1 MNRKTNKTAPLLRL
15 LTRSD
20 DGAIINPIIDDNFK
34 EGVIYLRSN
43 VNNPVEEKPEVVE
56 INIISELISEWL
68 PQTKKRF
75 NSCDCALCRADIT
88 VAALNEIPAKY
99 VRISDETDFKEIEA
113 LKEKYRAQVIST
125 LVKLVLRNH
134 TDHRKIS

>member
-15 LTRSD
+15 LTRGEE
-20 DGAIINPIIDDNFK
+20 GAIINPIINEDFK
-34 EGVIYLRSN
+34 EGVIYMRSA
-43 VNNPVEEKPEVVE
+43 PAREEKTETVE
-56 INIISELISEWL
+56 INVISELVSEWL
-68 PQTKKRF
+68 PQTMKRF

-88 VAALNEIPAKY
+88 VAALNEIPPKY
-99 VRISDETDFKEIEA
+99 VRISDETDFEEVKK